1 MQYRDIVICGII
13 GNCHI
18 NIIGDKICTSTPRYE
33 QLADFSFLL

>member
-18 NIIGDKICTSTPRYE
+18 NIIGDKDLYQHTS
-33 QLADFSFLL
+33 L